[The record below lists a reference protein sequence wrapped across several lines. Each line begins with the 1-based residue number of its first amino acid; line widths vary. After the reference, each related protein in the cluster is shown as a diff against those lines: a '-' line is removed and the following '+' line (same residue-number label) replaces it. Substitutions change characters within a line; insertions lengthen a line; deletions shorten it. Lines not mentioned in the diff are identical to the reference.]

1 MMMKNNLE
9 EKKDMLLEEITEKLE
24 CLINGFEKVLYDD
37 DDIFLQ
43 NMKTDNLAGDD
54 VQKYRFWEWT
64 QGVGLFGLW
73 KQFEENRDE
82 KALAML
88 KRYYDERIAD
98 GYYYSG
104 TVALV
109 KELLQHPELLELPAS
124 TPVEYAIHR

>member
-98 GYYYSG
+98 G
-104 TVALV
+104 
-109 KELLQHPELLELPAS
+109 LPS
-124 TPVEYAIHR
+124 